1 MKIKQNA
8 LIGLMGLSSAIG
20 GLNAQ
25 TPAKIT
31 PKLFSEIGVAAF
43 LHRDMML
50 YRGANI
56 GISSKQN
63 DFNAFFG
70 ATLNSN
76 KKSNFISIITND
88 FKWGKHLP
96 ISTWGR
102 SMFAYSKRVK
112 QMAFEVSPLKFNF
125 KSGKFDYSFNPAG
138 AIMKDFKNR
147 SLKFGLN
154 AIFQTIYSL
163 NEKSKLLIELN
174 YHSIQSNKIRNI
186 KFHSPF
192 DNTSYKVTYLRYF

>member
-31 PKLFSEIGVAAF
+31 PKLFSEIGVAGF
-43 LHRDMML
+43 LKQDMLL

-56 GISSKQN
+56 GLSSKHN

-70 ATLNSN
+70 ATLNSD
-76 KKSNFISIITND
+76 KKSNFISIFTNT
-88 FKWGKHLP
+88 FKWNKYSP
-96 ISTWGR
+96 VSTWGR
-102 SMFAYSKRVK
+102 TMFAYSKRVK
-112 QMAFEVSPLKFNF
+112 QMALEVAPVRLNF
-125 KSGKFDYSFNPAG
+125 SSGKFDFSFNPA
-138 AIMKDFKNR
+138 AAVIKDFKNKTV
-147 SLKFGLN
+147 KFGVN
-154 AIFQTIYSL
+154 TIFQTIYSL
-163 NEKSKLLIELN
+163 NPKSKLFVEVN
-174 YHSIQSNKIRNI
+174 YHSAESDKIKNI
-186 KFHSPF
+186 KFNSPF